1 MAGQLDKDFHMY
13 KSSNLTFVYKYL
25 FTPIWGGGF
34 LIGIMATWDKEDQFS
49 HDWSRGA
56 AFMVGWA
63 LIWLIFL
70 MIRLRNIEANES
82 QLVIK
87 SFNGQKA
94 IDYKDIEYVTQ
105 FAMVRPDLI
114 SIKYRDTGTGESKK
128 ILVMPSTTSE
138 AFKFKFLEEHEM
150 TKFIR
155 GQVIKQNASY
165 SSDLEP
171 SRWTT
176 FGLIIL
182 TGIPIVVYVN
192 LTLMNFDKY

>member
-1 MAGQLDKDFHMY
+1 MY

-34 LIGIMATWDKEDQFS
+34 LIGIVATWNNDDQFS

-82 QLVIK
+82 QIIIK
-87 SFNGQKA
+87 SFTGQKA
-94 IDYKDIEYVTQ
+94 IDYKDIEYVSQ
-105 FAMVRPDLI
+105 LAMVRPDLI
-114 SIKYRDTGTGESKK
+114 SIKYRDTKTGESNK

-138 AFKFKFLEEHEM
+138 AFKFKFLEEHGM

-155 GQVIKQNASY
+155 GQIIKQNARY
-165 SSDLEP
+165 SSEREP
-171 SRWTT
+171 SRWIT

-182 TGIPIVVYVN
+182 TGIPIMVYVN

>member
-1 MAGQLDKDFHMY
+1 MY

-34 LIGIMATWDKEDQFS
+34 LIGIITTWDKQDQFS

-56 AFMVGWA
+56 AFMVGWG
-63 LIWLIFL
+63 LIWLIIL
-70 MIRLRNIEANES
+70 MIRLRNVEANDS
-82 QLVIK
+82 QIIIK

-94 IDYKDIEYVTQ
+94 IDYKDIEYVSQ
-105 FAMVRPDLI
+105 LAMVRPDLI
-114 SIKYRDTGTGESKK
+114 SIKYRDKRTGESKK
-128 ILVMPSTTSE
+128 FLVMPSTTSE

-155 GQVIKQNASY
+155 KQIIKQNASY
-165 SSDLEP
+165 SSELEP
-171 SRWTT
+171 SRWKT
-176 FGLIIL
+176 FGLIVL
-182 TGIPIVVYVN
+182 TGIPIIVYVN

>member
-1 MAGQLDKDFHMY
+1 MY
-13 KSSNLTFVYKYL
+13 KSSNLTFFYKYL
-25 FTPIWGGGF
+25 FTPLWVGVF
-34 LIGIMATWDKEDQFS
+34 LIVIIGTWDNEDQFS

-56 AFMVGWA
+56 AFLVSWA
-63 LIWLIFL
+63 LIWLILL

-87 SFNGQKA
+87 SFNGQKV

-114 SIKYRDTGTGESKK
+114 SIKYRDKGTGESKK

-138 AFKFKFLEEHEM
+138 AFKFNFLEDHAM

-155 GQVIKQNASY
+155 GQIIKQNSSY
-165 SSDLEP
+165 SSELEP
-171 SRWTT
+171 SRWSTI
-176 FGLIIL
+176 GLIFL
-182 TGIPIVVYVN
+182 TGTPILVYVN
-192 LTLMNFDKY
+192 YMLMNFDKY